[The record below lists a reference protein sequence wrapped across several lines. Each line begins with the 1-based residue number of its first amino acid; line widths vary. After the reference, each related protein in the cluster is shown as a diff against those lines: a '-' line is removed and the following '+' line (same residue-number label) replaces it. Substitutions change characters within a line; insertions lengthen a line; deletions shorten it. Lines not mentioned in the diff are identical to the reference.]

1 MAART
6 CRDRARESTISA
18 PNACALLLNRLD
30 PRRWGLRLQ
39 WAVFYLALS
48 FPALVV
54 IEQGVLAI
62 KFQHCL
68 TQLDDGRTQAWLE
81 RAAAALEA
89 DLGAGLPHAALP
101 ERLRWLVLEVE
112 LPRRA
117 LGTDASFVL
126 LELAE
131 RPFRLTLER
140 PDAPLP
146 ADRPGQVSRL
156 WQAAIGD
163 SGEELRLHLQVPSPW
178 YPFGRQ
184 ASFEWPI
191 ALACLLIFVVGS
203 AWFLHWRV
211 LGRVETM
218 AGLARAWGRGQ
229 FERRIGDRGADEL
242 ARLGSEL
249 DRMADDHA
257 SVVAA
262 RAHLATLAE
271 RQRLARDLHDT
282 VKQKVFALSLQL
294 SAARQGMPDDA
305 RARQRLADATGLVAE
320 IHAELEALL
329 GELRDEADES
339 ADLAAELRRRLADFG
354 QRSGI
359 EVEAALPAS
368 LPLPRGQVLTV
379 LKIVDEAL
387 VNCWR
392 HSAARHL
399 RAELREAGQ
408 RIELVLGDDGIGGA
422 LDKAGGMGLGNM
434 RARAGELP
442 AGDMSISDAEGSG
455 TRILL
460 RFAGVKE

>member
-1 MAART
+1 MN
-6 CRDRARESTISA
+6 
-18 PNACALLLNRLD
+18 PLD

-48 FPALVV
+48 FPALVLV
-54 IEQGVLAI
+54 EQGVLAI

-68 TQLDDGRTQAWLE
+68 SQLDDGRTQAWLE
-81 RAAAALEA
+81 QAAAEL
-89 DLGAGLPHAALP
+89 DGDIRAGLPRAAVP

-117 LGTDASFVL
+117 LGTHASFVL

-131 RPFRLTLER
+131 RPFRLMLGSTAG
-140 PDAPLP
+140 PAP
-146 ADRPGQVSRL
+146 ADRPGYITRA
-156 WQAAIGD
+156 WQAALPAA
-163 SGEELRLHLQVPSPW
+163 GEELKLYLEVPSPW
-178 YPFGRQ
+178 HHFGRQ

-211 LGRVETM
+211 LGRIETM
-218 AGLARAWGRGQ
+218 ADLARAWGSGQ
-229 FERRIGDRGADEL
+229 FDRRIGDGGGDEL

-294 SAARQGMPDDA
+294 SAARQGMPGDA
-305 RARQRLADATGLVAE
+305 RSLQRLADATGLVGE

-329 GELRDEADES
+329 GELRDEADEH
-339 ADLAAELRRRLADFG
+339 ADLAAELRRRLSAFRL
-354 QRSGI
+354 RSGI
-359 EVEAALPAS
+359 EVDATLPPTLE
-368 LPLPRGQVLTV
+368 LPGNQVLTV

-392 HSAARHL
+392 HSSARRL
-399 RAELREAGQ
+399 RVELHERD
-408 RIELVLGDDGIGGA
+408 RRVRLILVDDGIGGA
-422 LDKAGGMGLGNM
+422 LDKPAGMGMGNM
-434 RARAGELP
+434 RARAAELP
-442 AGDMSISDAEGSG
+442 AGELSITNADETG

-460 RFAGVKE
+460 RFDGARE

>member
-1 MAART
+1 
-6 CRDRARESTISA
+6 
-18 PNACALLLNRLD
+18 
-30 PRRWGLRLQ
+30 LRLQ

-48 FPALVV
+48 VPALVLV
-54 IEQGVLAI
+54 EQGVLAF

-68 TQLDDGRTQAWLE
+68 SQLDDGRTQAWLE
-81 RAAAALEA
+81 RAAAALA
-89 DLGAGLPHAALP
+89 TDLGVGLPQAALP

-140 PDAPLP
+140 RDAPLP
-146 ADRPGQVSRL
+146 ADRPDQISRL
-156 WQAAIGD
+156 WRAALGE

-178 YPFGRQ
+178 NAHR

-191 ALACLLIFVVGS
+191 ALACLLIFVLGS

-211 LGRVETM
+211 LLRVEKM
-218 AGLARAWGRGQ
+218 AALARAWGRGE

-242 ARLGSEL
+242 ARLGKEL

-257 SVVAA
+257 AVVAA

-305 RARQRLADATGLVAE
+305 PARRRLADASGLVAA

-329 GELRDEADES
+329 GELRDEPDES
-339 ADLAAELRRRLADFG
+339 TDLAAELRRRLADFG
-354 QRSGI
+354 ERSGI
-359 EVEAALPAS
+359 AVEADLPTSLYLPA
-368 LPLPRGQVLTV
+368 PQALTV

-387 VNCWR
+387 ANCWR
-392 HSAARHL
+392 HSKARRL
-399 RAELREAGQ
+399 RVKLHQQQGRV
-408 RIELVLGDDGIGGA
+408 RLSLVDDGIGGA
-422 LDKAGGMGLGNM
+422 CDQTGGMGIGNM
-434 RARAGELP
+434 RARAAELPGGEL
-442 AGDMSISDAEGSG
+442 SIGDAEPTG

-460 RFAGVKE
+460 SFDGAKR